1 MRRARTTSRAARSHR
16 QRRRV
21 QKHVLALPRSMPY
34 ACLQHTLTNG
44 CDEVLPGVLQESTEE
59 ESSSEE
65 DSSEEDS
72 DDEREER
79 LARQREKQEAR
90 RQVSRPSLQPSY
102 GAWWIFLSSCPPL
115 CKARARFSSINK
127 CRIAPAA

>member
-1 MRRARTTSRAARSHR
+1 MKSREARSRR

-21 QKHVLALPRSMPY
+21 RSKYLHHCVVCFANVHAGAWKTQASLLAD
-34 ACLQHTLTNG
+34 G
-44 CDEVLPGVLQESTEE
+44 VLPGVLQESSEE

-65 DSSEEDS
+65 DSSEENS

-90 RQVSRPSLQPSY
+90 RQVRCPQP
-102 GAWWIFLSSCPPL
+102 
-115 CKARARFSSINK
+115 
-127 CRIAPAA
+127 